1 MFNPLAGIP
10 TIAWL
15 IFAVVVVVLIIGW
28 IILPFI
34 MMNTNAYLRRVL
46 REQERTNALL
56 EAMRPARRVF
66 EGSTKCGHQSRTIK
80 RRRAHPVADPRSRHP
95 RQNAESARHTDRRQ
109 G

>member
-1 MFNPLAGIP
+1 MFNPLSGIP

-15 IFAVVVVVLIIGW
+15 VVAVVMVVLVIGW

-56 EAMRPARRVF
+56 EAMRPPRRGETSDMPSV
-66 EGSTKCGHQSRTIK
+66 R
-80 RRRAHPVADPRSRHP
+80 VDPR
-95 RQNAESARHTDRRQ
+95 DK
-109 G
+109 

>member
-1 MFNPLAGIP
+1 MFNPLPDIP

-15 IFAVVVVVLIIGW
+15 IVAIVMVVLVIGW

-56 EAMRPARRVF
+56 EALRSPRRVD
-66 EGSTKCGHQSRTIK
+66 SPDMPSVRI
-80 RRRAHPVADPRSRHP
+80 DPRD
-95 RQNAESARHTDRRQ
+95 A
-109 G
+109 

>member
-15 IFAVVVVVLIIGW
+15 IFAVVIVVLIIGW

-56 EAMRPARRVF
+56 EAMRPSRRI
-66 EGSTKCGHQSRTIK
+66 EGSDVPSIR
-80 RRRAHPVADPRSRHP
+80 VDPR
-95 RQNAESARHTDRRQ
+95 DK
-109 G
+109 

>member
-15 IFAVVVVVLIIGW
+15 IFAVVIVVLIIGW

-34 MMNTNAYLRRVL
+34 TMNTNAYLRRVL

-56 EAMRPARRVF
+56 EAMRPTRRIDSSDVP
-66 EGSTKCGHQSRTIK
+66 SVR
-80 RRRAHPVADPRSRHP
+80 VDPR
-95 RQNAESARHTDRRQ
+95 DK
-109 G
+109 

>member
-10 TIAWL
+10 TVAWL
-15 IFAVVVVVLIIGW
+15 IFAVVIVVLVIGW

-56 EAMRPARRVF
+56 EAMRPQRRIDSSDVP
-66 EGSTKCGHQSRTIK
+66 SVR
-80 RRRAHPVADPRSRHP
+80 VDPR
-95 RQNAESARHTDRRQ
+95 DK
-109 G
+109 

>member
-15 IFAVVVVVLIIGW
+15 IFAVVLIIGW

-56 EAMRPARRVF
+56 EAMRPARRIDSSDVP
-66 EGSTKCGHQSRTIK
+66 SVR
-80 RRRAHPVADPRSRHP
+80 VDPR
-95 RQNAESARHTDRRQ
+95 DK
-109 G
+109 

>member
-15 IFAVVVVVLIIGW
+15 IFAVVIVVLVIGW

-56 EAMRPARRVF
+56 EAMRPQRRV
-66 EGSTKCGHQSRTIK
+66 EASDVPSVR
-80 RRRAHPVADPRSRHP
+80 VDPR
-95 RQNAESARHTDRRQ
+95 DK
-109 G
+109 

>member
-1 MFNPLAGIP
+1 MLNALVGIP

-15 IFAVVVVVLIIGW
+15 IVAVVLVVLVIGW

-56 EAMRPARRVF
+56 EAMRPPRRV
-66 EGSTKCGHQSRTIK
+66 EGSDMPSIR
-80 RRRAHPVADPRSRHP
+80 VDPR
-95 RQNAESARHTDRRQ
+95 DK
-109 G
+109 